1 MRFNIKVI
9 NNLSFSINL
18 ILPESNI
25 PSGCGVRQTES
36 MSNLSDMSS
45 SNAPASSS
53 GGAHTRPRLEVV
65 CVIDTTHST
74 ENLQHRKC
82 ALEEIKQA
90 CGMVN
95 ANLQRIQFEKLDF
108 GETTVLETFYNADVA
123 VVDFSIQIQQSAL
136 SYHLGVRESFG
147 MRENIVTYND
157 SLAELT
163 LRMKISCENY
173 NFLPYKFVDGGGDG
187 QSGCLVTNLTNG
199 SSGSDVH
206 EGHNSK
212 QSLAQRLK
220 KFMQDVEVTS
230 K

>member
-1 MRFNIKVI
+1 
-9 NNLSFSINL
+9 
-18 ILPESNI
+18 
-25 PSGCGVRQTES
+25 
-36 MSNLSDMSS
+36 MSNLSDLSN
-45 SNAPASSS
+45 SNAAGPHS
-53 GGAHTRPRLEVV
+53 RPRLEVV

-82 ALEEIKQA
+82 ALDEIKQA

-95 ANLQRIQFEKLDF
+95 ANVQRIQFEKLDF

-173 NFLPYKFVDGGGDG
+173 NFLPYKLVESGSDS
-187 QSGCLVTNLTNG
+187 QSGCLVTNLING
-199 SSGSDVH
+199 SSSSSDVH
-206 EGHNSK
+206 DSHGNK
-212 QSLAQRLK
+212 QQSLAQRLK

>member
-1 MRFNIKVI
+1 
-9 NNLSFSINL
+9 
-18 ILPESNI
+18 
-25 PSGCGVRQTES
+25 

-45 SNAPASSS
+45 GHNAGHLP
-53 GGAHTRPRLEVV
+53 RPRLEVV
-65 CVIDTTHST
+65 CVIDTTNST

-82 ALEEIKQA
+82 ALEEVKQA

-95 ANLQRIQFEKLDF
+95 ANVTRIQFEKLDF
-108 GETTVLETFYNADVA
+108 GETTVLESFYNADVA
-123 VVDFSIQIQQSAL
+123 IVDFSIQIQQSAL

-163 LRMKISCENY
+163 LRMKISCDNY
-173 NFLPYKFVDGGGDG
+173 NFLPYKFVDGGGGAAAGDG
-187 QSGCLVTNLTNG
+187 QSGCLVTNLNG
-199 SSGSDVH
+199 GSADDTH
-206 EGHNSK
+206 HK